1 MRAATGLAWAAL
13 GLGMAAGAWAQGGPD
28 ELWNMSTRMEMAG
41 MPAQAMNHQVCM
53 KKGETQPEK
62 MSQDQNCKV
71 TEQRK
76 VGNTFTWKIVCTG
89 RDAMTGEGRMTRSG
103 NAMDGR
109 MRMQGKSG
117 GEPLDMT
124 IVYTGK
130 LAGGCNAGER
140 QQAAVKQ
147 QQAMIAQGEAQT
159 AQVCKESMDKYMT
172 MMFEGEGAI
181 CKAQKP
187 QFCARVT
194 KTTQAM
200 RTPAGY
206 RKSAK
211 SADWE
216 QVGKVCKVNMA
227 SVRASA
233 CKNGVGGRDWDF
245 VGDYCPAESK
255 KIAAEHCAGRDYTA
269 AMASEYKAICGR
281 YARRGAEDSPAAAA
295 QPAAPSAADTVKS
308 GVKEGAS
315 QLRKLFG
322 R

>member
-1 MRAATGLAWAAL
+1 MNKAAGVACAAFGLAA
-13 GLGMAAGAWAQGGPD
+13 AAGAWAQGGPD

-53 KKGETQPEK
+53 QKGETQPEK
-62 MSQDQNCKV
+62 MSQDKNCKV

-117 GEPLDMT
+117 GEPMDMT

-147 QQAMIAQGEAQT
+147 QQAMIAQGNAQL
-159 AQVCKESMDKYMT
+159 AQACKESMDNYMT
-172 MMFEGEGAI
+172 MMFEGESAP
-181 CKAQKP
+181 CKPQKP
-187 QFCARVT
+187 EYCARVT
-194 KTTQAM
+194 KATQAM

-211 SADWE
+211 AADWE
-216 QVGKVCKVNMA
+216 QAGKVCKVNMA

-233 CKNGVGGRDWDF
+233 CKSATGGRDWDF
-245 VGDYCPAESK
+245 VGEHCPAEAK
-255 KIAAEHCAGRDYTA
+255 AVATEHCAGRSYTV
-269 AMASEYKAICGR
+269 AMASEYKGVCSR
-281 YARRGAEDSPAAAA
+281 YASRDAGTAA
-295 QPAAPSAADTVKS
+295 QAPAAPKPTDAVKE
-308 GVKEGAS
+308 GVKEGARA
-315 QLRKLFG
+315 LRKLFG
-322 R
+322 N